1 MKRLIIAFIII
12 TIIMFLLPSVIYSN
26 EADEKPTE
34 LDPTEVNM
42 LLKEISGQWYK
53 EYISYPKCS
62 FDYAVINLDEQLIYK
77 SEPGEGSETVVGATK
92 NRDTIRDITCDDE
105 VVGRVIIYNNVDEI
119 ETKVV
124 NKLYKYYLMSAGM
137 AVFFLFAVITLIYL
151 RVIRPFDKMKDF
163 AEAVSAGDL
172 DKPLQMD
179 RKHVFGAFTESF
191 DIMREELKQAR
202 EKELAANISK
212 KELVAQLSH
221 DIKTPVSSI
230 KAMSEVLAAKEDRD
244 AVRDKLVAIGAK
256 ADQIDSLVSNL
267 FVSTLEELEKLEVN
281 GEEME
286 STKLVKFIRDADYN
300 NKVTE
305 FEIPE
310 CLIFCDHLR
319 VSQVISNIIYN
330 SYKYADTDIYISGKI
345 DMDYLFLSITDR
357 GGGVSVEELNL
368 ITQKYKRGA
377 NAEGK
382 QGTGL
387 GLFISKELMEN
398 MQGSLEVANADGG
411 FRVTLGFKIA

>member
-1 MKRLIIAFIII
+1 MK
-12 TIIMFLLPSVIYSN
+12 
-26 EADEKPTE
+26 
-34 LDPTEVNM
+34 
-42 LLKEISGQWYK
+42 IS
-53 EYISYPKCS
+53 
-62 FDYAVINLDEQLIYK
+62 
-77 SEPGEGSETVVGATK
+77 
-92 NRDTIRDITCDDE
+92 
-105 VVGRVIIYNNVDEI
+105 
-119 ETKVV
+119 
-124 NKLYKYYLMSAGM
+124 
-137 AVFFLFAVITLIYL
+137 
-151 RVIRPFDKMKDF
+151 
-163 AEAVSAGDL
+163 
-172 DKPLQMD
+172 
-179 RKHVFGAFTESF
+179 
-191 DIMREELKQAR
+191 
-202 EKELAANISK
+202 
-212 KELVAQLSH
+212 